1 MKTKFLVF
9 LLVTAIACISCK
21 TKTTTEN
28 TNTMTTTLSPDY
40 AKIIIAKVFIK
51 PGSEADF
58 IATAQ
63 SIIEKSNSEEGCL
76 FYQLYQDPY
85 ASTNFIF
92 VERYKNQAAVDFHF
106 GTTYFKE
113 FGGLIGD
120 MVSQPADIKVIDVAG
135 EVTPG

>member
-76 FYQLYQDPY
+76 FYQLYQFQPSFLIKGRDSKSYYFPVIGGIY
-85 ASTNFIF
+85 AEIGF
-92 VERYKNQAAVDFHF
+92 Y
-106 GTTYFKE
+106 YL
-113 FGGLIGD
+113 GLYLF
-120 MVSQPADIKVIDVAG
+120 
-135 EVTPG
+135 